1 MSSSLRGHAGN
12 KLQFISA
19 GAGSGKTYRLTEILS
34 AELTS
39 GRVQAAGVIAT
50 TFTKKAAAELRER
63 VREHLLKEGKLELA
77 NAMGQAR
84 IGTVNSV
91 CGGFLERF
99 AFEAGLATEQQVL
112 EENQSALLIKA
123 AIDEAVGSAGVT
135 ALNALAARLGV
146 EEWQKSLK
154 DLLDKAR
161 ANDIPPAALPA
172 ALPAMANANANSLL
186 AHFPAA
192 AKEDLTQEMLARIA
206 HCLVELKPAV
216 EASGKKGSAD
226 YLGKLLEFQR
236 KLSRNQATWNE
247 WLALAKAEPEKS
259 LKPLAEPIGE
269 MARRYD
275 QHSGLHDDL
284 RAYLTRMF
292 ELAAQTLT
300 LYADR
305 KRELGVVDFTDQEHL
320 LLGLLDDP
328 AVSAVL
334 ADELDLLLVDEFQD
348 TSPIQ
353 LALFM
358 KLAKL
363 AKQTYWVGDIKQA
376 IYGFRGSDTK
386 LMEALV
392 KALPKLGGD
401 KTILNSS
408 WRSRASLVHL
418 VNHAFTAA
426 FANTLARDEVALQP
440 QRKDVL
446 TSTAFAHWLLSG
458 KNKSQRGSALAEGV
472 KRCLSSGYQVFD
484 KHSQSARALRY
495 GDIAILCRSNDGIQ
509 DLATEL
515 RAMGIPVATAQAG
528 LLATPEAH
536 LALACLRRL
545 NDSRDTIATAE
556 ILSMADCAAPES
568 WVTDRLNYLAGEG
581 DRTLWKESG
590 ADAHP
595 LLRTIAGL
603 RAALP
608 LLAPREA
615 LQTVIIRCDLP
626 RIVLQWQANTNAAR
640 QRLANLESLLEMAD
654 RYEDSCRNTQ
664 QAATISGLIL
674 WLKAEAAENQDKLAE
689 PAVDAVK
696 ILTHHAAKG
705 LEWPVVILTDLN
717 APLRDKTWDITA
729 TAKSGIDVH
738 QPLKDRFIRYWPWP
752 FGKQSAGIAVAERVA
767 LSAEG
772 KAFQGEAVE
781 EAKRLL
787 YVGMTRAR
795 DLLILALAENDK
807 ALPWLKTVAAGGLLS
822 PADPEATT
830 LTLAGGE
837 AIPYEQWKL
846 AASDEKDPRAQGEAE
861 DAPINPLHWF
871 ATPPERPRQPLF
883 FSASGAAPIPCEVL
897 ESVQLGQRIPIT
909 LQPDMAVLG
918 TALHACIGAHFTDG
932 NAPLDEAEAI
942 EILAGFEVAEHLS
955 ACDVLRQIHALE
967 KWIRARWPAAEV
979 IAEVPIELR
988 RNNGQHMNGRI
999 DLLLKLPDG
1008 WVLIDHKSSLLGV
1021 DQWPELAAQ
1030 YGGQLAAYA
1039 DAIEQTT
1046 RMPVLEQWLY
1056 LPVAAG
1062 AVRLDSRRVPG
1073 VGPEANAERRVDT
1086 FEEPLE
1092 KSLSDQPASQ
1102 L

>member
-1 MSSSLRGHAGN
+1 MSSALTGHAGN
-12 KLQFISA
+12 RLHFISA
-19 GAGSGKTYRLTEILS
+19 GAGSGKTYRLTQILS

-39 GRVQAAGVIAT
+39 GRAQAAGVIAT

-91 CGGFLERF
+91 CGSFLERF

-112 EENQSALLIKA
+112 EENQSTLLIKV
-123 AIDEAVGSAGVT
+123 AIDEAVSGADVA
-135 ALNALAARLGV
+135 ALNALAARLGI
-146 EEWQKSLK
+146 EEWQSSLK

-161 ANDIPPAALPA
+161 ANDILPA
-172 ALPAMANANANSLL
+172 ALAAMADANADSLL

-192 AKEDLTQEMLARIA
+192 AKGDLTQEMLAQIA
-206 HCLVELKPAV
+206 HCLAELKPKVA
-216 EASGKKGSAD
+216 ASGKKNSAD

-236 KLSRNQATWNE
+236 KLSRNQAAWSE

-259 LKPLAEPIGE
+259 LKPLAEPIGDI
-269 MARRYD
+269 ARRYD
-275 QHSGLHDDL
+275 QHPGLHDDL
-284 RAYLTRMF
+284 RAYLTLMF
-292 ELAAQTLT
+292 ALAAQTLT

-305 KRELGVVDFTDQEHL
+305 KRELGVIDFTDQEHL

-334 ADELDLLLVDEFQD
+334 GDELDLLLVDEFQD

-376 IYGFRGSDTK
+376 IYGFRGSDTR

-392 KALPKLGGD
+392 NALPALGGD
-401 KTILNSS
+401 KTILDSS

-426 FANTLARDEVALQP
+426 FANTLARDEVVLQP

-446 TSTAFAHWLLSG
+446 TSTAFAHWVLSG
-458 KNKSQRGSALAEGV
+458 NNKGQRGSALAEGV

-495 GDIAILCRSNDGIQ
+495 GDIAILSRSNAGVQ
-509 DLATEL
+509 ELAAEL
-515 RAMGIPVATAQAG
+515 RAKGIPVVAAAQAG

-568 WVTDRLNYLAGEG
+568 WVADRLNYLAGEG
-581 DRTLWKESG
+581 DKTLWKESG
-590 ADAHP
+590 VGAHP
-595 LLRTIAGL
+595 LLLTIAGL

-654 RYEDSCRNTQ
+654 RYEDSCRSTQ

-674 WLKAEAAENQDKLAE
+674 WLKAEAEAKQDKLAE

-717 APLRDKTWDITA
+717 AHLRDQTRNITA

-752 FGKQSAGIAVAERVA
+752 FGKQSAGIEVAKRVA

-772 KAFQGEAVE
+772 QAFQREAVE

-787 YVGMTRAR
+787 YVSMTRAR
-795 DLLILALAENDK
+795 DLLILAIAENDK
-807 ALPWLKTVAAGGLLS
+807 SRPWLETVAADGLL
-822 PADPEATT
+822 PAGSQAST

-837 AIPYEQWKL
+837 TIAYEQWKL
-846 AASDEKDPRAQGEAE
+846 AASDEEKPGGQAEAA
-861 DAPINPLHWF
+861 DAPVKPLHWF
-871 ATPPERPRQPLF
+871 ATPPERPRHPLY
-883 FSASGAAPIPCEVL
+883 FSASGAAPIPCAVL
-897 ESVQLGQRIPIT
+897 ESVQVGQRIPII
-909 LQPDMAVLG
+909 LQPDLGALG
-918 TALHACIGAHFTDG
+918 TALHACIGAHFTDV
-932 NAPLDEAEAI
+932 NAPLDEAEASG
-942 EILAGFEVAEHLS
+942 ILAGFEVAACLS
-955 ACDVLRQIHALE
+955 ARDVLRQVHALQE
-967 KWIRARWPAAEV
+967 WINGRWPAAQV

-988 RNNGQHMNGRI
+988 LNNGQHMSGRI

-1008 WVLIDHKSSLLGV
+1008 WVLIDHKSSPLAAE
-1021 DQWPELAAQ
+1021 QWPELAAQ
-1030 YGGQLAAYA
+1030 YSGQLAAYA

-1046 RMPVLEQWLY
+1046 GMPVLERWLF

-1062 AVRLDSRRVPG
+1062 AVRLDRPRVPG
-1073 VGPEANAERRVDT
+1073 VVPETGVETHGEIFAEPIET
-1086 FEEPLE
+1086 
-1092 KSLSDQPASQ
+1092 SLSDQAASP